1 MEKELIRQLMDRLW
15 ERYEYASILMNDV
28 SGKRYSVSG
37 RGVVCNMSQLLCQC
51 GYVIKAYDGQSF
63 CEYSFNELRQD
74 NIEEISEA
82 VERVFAA
89 RKAMEN
95 AGFPV
100 NTYPEP
106 EEEKFTGFT
115 ENEMHDNPDECSD
128 EIIVDKI
135 RRIREHAMSIDE
147 RILDCQV
154 VSQYQIYSKYFLSPD
169 REMSQKVLWMTGAY
183 FMMAKKGEAV
193 KSYYKAYSNRDGMAV
208 LGRMDDGIDET
219 VKSAIELLDAD
230 TIKPGEYDCICTP
243 EVTGMIAHEAF
254 GHGVEMDMFV
264 KDRALARDY
273 IGKQVAS
280 ELVTMHDGAKAAIEA
295 ASYEFDDEGVSGQD
309 TVIID
314 KGILKGGI
322 CDSQSAV
329 ILGVKPTGN
338 GRRESYER
346 KAYTRMTNTF
356 FEGGSDK
363 VEDMISSVKYG
374 FLLEDATCGMED
386 PKNWGIQCVV
396 NMAREIVDGKITG
409 KIYSPVVLSGY
420 VPDLLK
426 SISMMSPDV
435 ELCGSGFCGKG
446 YKEWVK
452 VSDGGPYI
460 KAKIRLG

>member
-1 MEKELIRQLMDRLW
+1 MEKKLIRQLMDRLW
-15 ERYEYASILMNDV
+15 GRYEYASILMNDV

-82 VERVFAA
+82 VERVFEA
-89 RKAMEN
+89 RKAMVN
-95 AGFPV
+95 AGFTV

-208 LGRMDDGIDET
+208 LDRMDDGIEET
-219 VKSAIELLDAD
+219 AKAAIELLDAD

-314 KGILKGGI
+314 KGILKCGI

-374 FLLEDATCGMED
+374 FLLEDAACGMED